1 MIFGKNFSIVK
12 NRCSHQSVI
21 SGKTLFI
28 FGGMDDKN
36 YVGSALFVVNLD
48 PGVAGNVIRKAVS
61 IFGFEFGGNF
71 VNGLNK
77 ALKKIIMRK
86 REEKRIKEE
95 MERKNRE
102 FGEVYYMEN
111 TGFGIENKE
120 KKRRNRKSVLN
131 G

>member
-1 MIFGKNFSIVK
+1 
-12 NRCSHQSVI
+12 
-21 SGKTLFI
+21 
-28 FGGMDDKN
+28 MDEMK

-48 PGVAGNVIRKAVS
+48 PGVSGNMIQKAVS

-111 TGFGIENKE
+111 TGFGIENKG
-120 KKRRNRKSVLN
+120 KKKRNRKSVLN